1 MTTRKTFEKPA
12 LSIEDQI
19 SLLESRGLHVDDRAF
34 AYKVLSNINYY
45 HLEGYWYSFYDKS
58 KPDHHFYDNVNC
70 SQVVRYFE
78 FDNELR
84 MLLFAAISKIEL
96 SFRTRFIYEIAM
108 EYGASPFKNKISIS
122 MLSHIGR
129 NLMKDFWMISNI
141 RKKNTSFTIR
151 KHMKKRFLLSGLW
164 EN

>member
-45 HLEGYWYSFYDKS
+45 HLEGYWYSFCDKS

-84 MLLFAAISKIEL
+84 MLLFTAISKIEL

-141 RKKNTSFTIR
+141 RKKNT
-151 KHMKKRFLLSGLW
+151 
-164 EN
+164 